1 MGDFTPYSTAKP
13 WMKNYPQWMPEE
25 DGLRIEAY
33 SLYEQMYW
41 SVPETFQL
49 TQLGTDEDP
58 IYVPKPKVVVEAIL
72 RYLCVNWDIEVDP
85 DVGSEAERKE
95 ALEVFKRL
103 FKRENVKAKFASQL
117 RYCLIRGDAVWH
129 LTADPNKPPGKR
141 LSIHEL
147 DPATYFPI
155 RDEDDPEKLLGVHIV
170 DQFEE
175 PDFTVRIRRQTYRK
189 VVDEFGAFTGE
200 ITSQCDLF
208 EIAGWDDRV
217 LEPNEIRHVKTI
229 TPLFTLPPEITQL
242 PVYHWRNSRNPTD
255 EFGSSQFRGVERLF
269 AAINQTISDEDLAV
283 ALSGLGVYATDSNAP
298 VDENGNEVNWLIGP
312 GRVVELSSGTKFE
325 RVTGVSSVTPSQDH
339 VKYLEAKVQEA
350 SGIPDVAVGLVDSAI
365 AESGIALALKMA
377 PLIASNAEKELE
389 IVGKTDQMLYDL
401 QTMWLPAY
409 EYIDISGVIVES
421 RVDNPLPRNKSAEIQ
436 EVVLLATSNP
446 PLLTIQEARARLSEL
461 GYELSGTVDE
471 IMAQIG
477 ASASAADPFGGRMA
491 AEAEPPADEEPAA

>member
-1 MGDFTPYSTAKP
+1 MEFNPYSTAKP
-13 WMKNYPQWMPEE
+13 WMKGYPQWMTDD
-25 DGLRIEAY
+25 DGLRIESY

-49 TQLGTDEDP
+49 TKLGTDEDP
-58 IYVPKPKVVVEAIL
+58 IYIPKPKVVVEAIL
-72 RYLCVNWDIEVDP
+72 RYLCVNWGFEVDP
-85 DVGSEAERKE
+85 EVGTEAERKE
-95 ALEVFKRL
+95 AVQVFKKL
-103 FKRENVKAKFASQL
+103 FKRETMYAKFASQL

-129 LTADPNKPPGKR
+129 FTADPNKPAGSR
-141 LSIHEL
+141 ISIHEL

-155 RDEDDPEKLLGVHIV
+155 HDEDDPEKLIGVHIV

-175 PDFTVRIRRQTYRK
+175 PDFSVRIRRQTYRR
-189 VVDEFGAFTGE
+189 VMDEFGAFTGE

-208 EIAGWDDRV
+208 EIAGWDDRN
-217 LEPNEIRHVKTI
+217 LDPNEIRHVRTI
-229 TPLFTLPPEITQL
+229 TPVFTLPKEITHL
-242 PVYHWRNSRNPTD
+242 PVYHWRNNPDPTN

-298 VDENGNEVNWLIGP
+298 VDESGNEVNWLIGP
-312 GRVVELSSGTKFE
+312 GRVVELTPGTKFS

-350 SGIPDVAVGLVDSAI
+350 SGVPDIAVGLVDSAI
-365 AESGIALALKMA
+365 AESGVALALKMA

-389 IVGKTDQMLYDL
+389 IIGKTDQMLYDL

-409 EYIDISGVIVES
+409 EGVNLDGVIVES
-421 RVDNPLPRNKSAEIQ
+421 RVDNPLPRNKAAEIQ
-436 EVVLLATSNP
+436 EVLSLATSSP

-461 GYELSGTVDE
+461 GYELTGTVEE
-471 IMAQIG
+471 IMAQMN
-477 ASASAADPFGGRMA
+477 AAASAADPFGARMA
-491 AEAEPPADEEPAA
+491 DESAAAEDQTA

>member
-1 MGDFTPYSTAKP
+1 MEFNPYSTAKP
-13 WMKNYPQWMPEE
+13 WMKGYPQWMPDE
-25 DGLRIEAY
+25 DGLRVESY

-72 RYLCVNWDIEVDP
+72 RYLCVNWGFEVDP
-85 DVGSEAERKE
+85 EVGSEAERKE
-95 ALEVFKRL
+95 AVEVFKKL
-103 FKRENVKAKFASQL
+103 FKRETMYAKFASQL

-129 LTADPNKPPGKR
+129 LTADPNKPAGKR
-141 LSIHEL
+141 ISIHEL

-155 RDEDDPEKLLGVHIV
+155 HDEDDPEKLVGVHIV

-175 PDFTVRIRRQTYRK
+175 PDFSVRIRRQTYRK
-189 VVDEFGAFTGE
+189 VMDEFGVFTGE

-208 EIAGWDDRV
+208 EIAGWDDRN
-217 LEPNEIRHVKTI
+217 LDPNEIRHVRTI
-229 TPLFTLPPEITQL
+229 TPMFTLPKEITQL
-242 PVYHWRNSRNPTD
+242 PVYHWRNNPDPTN

-283 ALSGLGVYATDSNAP
+283 ALAGLGVYATDSNAP

-312 GRVVELSSGTKFE
+312 GRVVELTPGTDFK

-350 SGIPDVAVGLVDSAI
+350 SGVPDIAVGLVDSTI

-389 IVGKTDQMLYDL
+389 IIGKTDQMLYDL

-409 EYIDISGVIVES
+409 EGVNLDGVIVES
-421 RVDNPLPRNKSAEIQ
+421 RVDNPLPRNKAAEIQ
-436 EVVLLATSNP
+436 EVLSLATSNP

-461 GYELSGTVDE
+461 GYDLTGTVEE
-471 IMAQIG
+471 IMAQMN
-477 ASASAADPFGGRMA
+477 AAASAADPFGARLADESNA
-491 AEAEPPADEEPAA
+491 AEEETTA